1 VRRLAINRLA
11 LRSRLLVGYKLL
23 IMKKSLCLLGF
34 LFLNSLASFSHA
46 EPLTVAVASNLKP
59 VFEEIFKGFKQT
71 QPQAASIRIV
81 YGSSGNLA
89 SQMKQGAPYDLF
101 ISADESYP
109 LRLVE
114 AGLTRDRGVVYAA
127 GHLALITNS
136 AAGLNLSS
144 DPESIKTL
152 LRNSKKISIA
162 NPDLAPYGRASVQ
175 YLQAMKLWDEVQG
188 RLIFAENISIATV
201 YVSTGA
207 LKVGITALSLAKA
220 SELSSTIQY
229 IVLPDDLYAPILQR
243 MVLKRDP
250 PPSAVALYDYL
261 QGTVAKQI
269 LIKNGYSIPR

>member
-1 VRRLAINRLA
+1 MR
-11 LRSRLLVGYKLL
+11 
-23 IMKKSLCLLGF
+23 KSIGLLG
-34 LFLNSLASFSHA
+34 LLLWSLLSSFA
-46 EPLTVAVASNLKP
+46 YAQPVTIAIASNLKP
-59 VFEEIFKGFKQT
+59 AFEEIIKGFKQVY
-71 QPQAASIRIV
+71 PQGSNIRIV

-114 AGLTRDRGVVYAA
+114 AGLTRDRGVVYAT

-136 AAGLNLSS
+136 AAGLKLSA

-152 LRNSKKISIA
+152 LRNAQKISIA
-162 NPDLAPYGRASVQ
+162 NPDLAPYGRAAVQ

-207 LKVGITALSLAKA
+207 IKVGITALSLAK
-220 SELSSTIQY
+220 SPELSSTIQY
-229 IVLPDDLYAPILQR
+229 LALPDDLYEPILQR
-243 MVLKRDP
+243 MVLKRNP
-250 PPSAVALYDYL
+250 PLTAVALYDYL
-261 QGTVAKQI
+261 QGAAAKQI
-269 LIKNGYSIPR
+269 LVKNGYSIPR

>member
-1 VRRLAINRLA
+1 
-11 LRSRLLVGYKLL
+11 
-23 IMKKSLCLLGF
+23 MKKSICLLG
-34 LFLNSLASFSHA
+34 LLLWSTLSSFSYA
-46 EPLTVAVASNLKP
+46 QPVTIAIASNLKP
-59 VFEEIFKGFKQT
+59 AFEEIIKGFKQVY
-71 QPQAASIRIV
+71 PQGANIRIV

-114 AGLTRDRGVVYAA
+114 AGLTRDRGVVYAT

-136 AAGLNLSS
+136 AAGLKLSA

-152 LRNSKKISIA
+152 LRNAQKISIA
-162 NPDLAPYGRASVQ
+162 NPDLAPYGRAAVQ

-207 LKVGITALSLAKA
+207 LKVGITALSLAK
-220 SELSSTIQY
+220 SPELSSTIQY
-229 IVLPDDLYAPILQR
+229 LALPDDLYEPILQR
-243 MVLKRDP
+243 MVLKRNP
-250 PPSAVALYDYL
+250 PPTAVALYDYL
-261 QGTVAKQI
+261 QGAAAKQI
-269 LIKNGYSIPR
+269 LVKNGYSIPR

>member
-1 VRRLAINRLA
+1 
-11 LRSRLLVGYKLL
+11 
-23 IMKKSLCLLGF
+23 MKKSVCLLG
-34 LFLNSLASFSHA
+34 LLLWSTLSSFSYA
-46 EPLTVAVASNLKP
+46 QPVTIAIASNLKP
-59 VFEEIFKGFKQT
+59 AFEEIIKGFKQVY
-71 QPQAASIRIV
+71 PQGSNIRIV

-114 AGLTRDRGVVYAA
+114 AGLTRDRGVVYAT

-136 AAGLNLSS
+136 AAGLKLSA

-152 LRNSKKISIA
+152 LRNAQKISIA
-162 NPDLAPYGRASVQ
+162 NPDLAPYGRAAVQ

-207 LKVGITALSLAKA
+207 LKVGITALSLAK
-220 SELSSTIQY
+220 SPELSSTIQY
-229 IVLPDDLYAPILQR
+229 LALPDDLYEPILQR
-243 MVLKRDP
+243 MVLKRNP
-250 PPSAVALYDYL
+250 PPTAVVLYDYL
-261 QGTVAKQI
+261 QEAAAKQI
-269 LIKNGYSIPR
+269 LVKNGYSIPR